1 MRQEKIEIKNEL
13 LYLFLVLLVTEI
25 FNDSVLNARFS
36 TTVIIGVV
44 GIVLLLIWFARTFDL
59 YSKKK
64 VSKYSN
70 VLMRISLK
78 QRLFSYFILPI
89 IFYTSL
95 LVFLF
100 FNRNVLLGHF
110 VIGMCMILL
119 LILFLNVKS
128 SMNKHYTL
136 HIATKAV
143 FDFMCITTLYLLLN
157 AFLRIGFSMVE
168 YLFLSL
174 VSSFVLY
181 IFVLKLHDRFGLIEF
196 LFAFASSVFV
206 SVSMIP
212 FWNRNIFILPAV
224 GALTFYLI
232 ISLWNIRFSGKFKF
246 SDYLAPVLYVLLAM
260 ALIFTM

>member
-13 LYLFLVLLVTEI
+13 LYLFLILLITEI
-25 FNDSVLNARFS
+25 FNDSVLSAKFS
-36 TTVIIGVV
+36 TTVIIGIL
-44 GIVLLLIWFARTFDL
+44 GITLLLIWFIRTFNL

-64 VSKYSN
+64 ISKYSN
-70 VLMRISLK
+70 VLMKISLK

-100 FNRNVLLGHF
+100 FNRNGLLGHF
-110 VIGMCMILL
+110 VIAMCMLLL

-143 FDFMCITTLYLLLN
+143 FDFICITTLYLLLN
-157 AFLRIGFSMVE
+157 AFLRIGFSMTE
-168 YLFLSL
+168 YILLGFFSSL
-174 VSSFVLY
+174 VLY
-181 IFVLKLHDRFGLIEF
+181 IFVLKLHDRLGLVET
-196 LFAFASSVFV
+196 LTAFASSIFV

-232 ISLWNIRFSGKFKF
+232 ISLWNIRFSGRFKF
-246 SDYLAPVLYVLLAM
+246 TDYLAPVLYVIFAM
-260 ALIFTM
+260 TLILTM